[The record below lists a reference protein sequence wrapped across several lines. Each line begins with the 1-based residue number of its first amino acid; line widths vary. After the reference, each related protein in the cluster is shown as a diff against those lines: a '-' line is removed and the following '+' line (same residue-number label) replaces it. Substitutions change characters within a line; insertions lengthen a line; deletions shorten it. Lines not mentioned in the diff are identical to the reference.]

1 MEWRPPTREDE
12 RMNQNELYA
21 AITVSSVTVLIAVAA
36 LVGAIVASRPRRHLW
51 IVASAALVVIEII
64 LLLAPLPPVLDG
76 VGFVLALL
84 GVAIAIVGGGPA
96 VVAVLDLAT
105 RGSVPNGDHGGIMVA
120 APSTSRSARDG
131 AGDAATAREHD
142 AASNASSGGARA
154 GATTDGARDEM
165 DAAMTGRHTDVP
177 GTGARP
183 NGIRG
188 ESSGAERDGA
198 ERIDTDRAGAALGG
212 TERVGA
218 GPVGAEPDSAGRNGS
233 GQVEAEQSGAEQSG
247 RPMEVLRGGAT
258 IGYLERV
265 AVAAS
270 LLAGYPEGLAV
281 VVAIKGVGRF
291 TELSEPETRER
302 FIIGTFASLVW
313 ASAGAAIALL
323 AR

>member
-1 MEWRPPTREDE
+1 
-12 RMNQNELYA
+12 MNQNELYG
-21 AITVSSVTVLIAVAA
+21 AITVSSIALLIGVAA
-36 LVGAIVASRPRRHLW
+36 LVCAIIASRPGRH
-51 IVASAALVVIEII
+51 LVVIASAVLVVAEIV
-64 LLLAPLPPVLDG
+64 LLLVPLPPLLDG

-84 GVAIAIVGGGPA
+84 GVAIAVVGGGPA

-105 RGSVPNGDHGGIMVA
+105 RGSVPDGDHGGIMVGA
-120 APSTSRSARDG
+120 KAGVGASETPADASGSGRDG
-131 AGDAATAREHD
+131 K
-142 AASNASSGGARA
+142 
-154 GATTDGARDEM
+154 
-165 DAAMTGRHTDVP
+165 P
-177 GTGARP
+177 
-183 NGIRG
+183 
-188 ESSGAERDGA
+188 
-198 ERIDTDRAGAALGG
+198 L
-212 TERVGA
+212 
-218 GPVGAEPDSAGRNGS
+218 
-233 GQVEAEQSGAEQSG
+233 
-247 RPMEVLRGGAT
+247 EVLRGGAT

>member
-1 MEWRPPTREDE
+1 
-12 RMNQNELYA
+12 MNQNELYG
-21 AITVSSVTVLIAVAA
+21 AITVSSIALLIGVAA
-36 LVGAIVASRPRRHLW
+36 LVCAIIASRPGRH
-51 IVASAALVVIEII
+51 LVVIASAVLVVAEIV
-64 LLLAPLPPVLDG
+64 LLLVPLPPLLDG

-84 GVAIAIVGGGPA
+84 GVAIAVVGGGPA

-105 RGSVPNGDHGGIMVA
+105 RGSVPDGDHGGIMV
-120 APSTSRSARDG
+120 G
-131 AGDAATAREHD
+131 VK
-142 AASNASSGGARA
+142 ARA
-154 GATTDGARDEM
+154 GADESPA
-165 DAAMTGRHTDVP
+165 DASGTGR
-177 GTGARP
+177 
-183 NGIRG
+183 
-188 ESSGAERDGA
+188 DGKP
-198 ERIDTDRAGAALGG
+198 L
-212 TERVGA
+212 
-218 GPVGAEPDSAGRNGS
+218 
-233 GQVEAEQSGAEQSG
+233 
-247 RPMEVLRGGAT
+247 EVLRGGAT

>member
-1 MEWRPPTREDE
+1 
-12 RMNQNELYA
+12 MNQNELYG
-21 AITVSSVTVLIAVAA
+21 AITVSSIALLIGVAA
-36 LVGAIVASRPRRHLW
+36 LVCAIIASRPGRH
-51 IVASAALVVIEII
+51 LVVIASAVLVVAEIV
-64 LLLAPLPPVLDG
+64 LLLVPLPPLLDG

-84 GVAIAIVGGGPA
+84 GVAIAVVGGGPA

-105 RGSVPNGDHGGIMVA
+105 RGSVPDGDHGGIMVGA
-120 APSTSRSARDG
+120 KAG
-131 AGDAATAREHD
+131 AGADESPADA
-142 AASNASSGGARA
+142 S
-154 GATTDGARDEM
+154 
-165 DAAMTGRHTDVP
+165 
-177 GTGARP
+177 GTGH
-183 NGIRG
+183 
-188 ESSGAERDGA
+188 DGKP
-198 ERIDTDRAGAALGG
+198 L
-212 TERVGA
+212 
-218 GPVGAEPDSAGRNGS
+218 
-233 GQVEAEQSGAEQSG
+233 
-247 RPMEVLRGGAT
+247 EVLRGGAT

>member
-1 MEWRPPTREDE
+1 MEWPPPTREDE

-21 AITVSSVTVLIAVAA
+21 AITVSSVTLLIAVAA
-36 LVGAIVASRPRRHLW
+36 LVCAIIASRPRRHLV
-51 IVASAALVVIEII
+51 IIASAVLVVIEII
-64 LLLAPLPPVLDG
+64 LLLMPLPPMLDG

-84 GVAIAIVGGGPA
+84 GVAIAVVGGGPA

-105 RGSVPNGDHGGIMVA
+105 RGSVADGTHGGIMVA
-120 APSTSRSARDG
+120 APFASRGARDG
-131 AGDAATAREHD
+131 ADDGAIPRGHDDPTSAPASAAPANGAMT
-142 AASNASSGGARA
+142 GGASGPLA
-154 GATTDGARDEM
+154 GDLMAGNVMAG
-165 DAAMTGRHTDVP
+165 AAMTGEQAAGH
-177 GTGARP
+177 
-183 NGIRG
+183 
-188 ESSGAERDGA
+188 GAEAPADVSAGGA
-198 ERIDTDRAGAALGG
+198 DRAG
-212 TERVGA
+212 ERTGQ
-218 GPVGAEPDSAGRNGS
+218 PV
-233 GQVEAEQSGAEQSG
+233 
-247 RPMEVLRGGAT
+247 EVLRGGAT

-291 TELSEPETRER
+291 SELSEPETRER

>member
-1 MEWRPPTREDE
+1 
-12 RMNQNELYA
+12 MNQNELYA

-36 LVGAIVASRPRRHLW
+36 LVCAIIASRPRRHLVV
-51 IVASAALVVIEII
+51 IASAVLVVIEII
-64 LLLAPLPPVLDG
+64 LLLMPLPPMLDG

-84 GVAIAIVGGGPA
+84 GVAIAVVGGGPA

-105 RGSVPNGDHGGIMVA
+105 RGSVADGTHGGIMVA
-120 APSTSRSARDG
+120 APFASRGARDG
-131 AGDAATAREHD
+131 ADDGATPHGHD
-142 AASNASSGGARA
+142 DPTSAPASAARA
-154 GATTDGARDEM
+154 NG
-165 DAAMTGRHTDVP
+165 AMTGGAGDV
-177 GTGARP
+177 TAAAAMNREQAAE
-183 NGIRG
+183 R
-188 ESSGAERDGA
+188 GAESPANLSAGGA
-198 ERIDTDRAGAALGG
+198 DRAG
-212 TERVGA
+212 ERA
-218 GPVGAEPDSAGRNGS
+218 GQPV
-233 GQVEAEQSGAEQSG
+233 
-247 RPMEVLRGGAT
+247 EVLRGGAT

-291 TELSEPETRER
+291 SELSEPETRER

>member
-1 MEWRPPTREDE
+1 
-12 RMNQNELYA
+12 MNQNELYG
-21 AITVSSVTVLIAVAA
+21 AITVSSIALLIGVAA
-36 LVGAIVASRPRRHLW
+36 LVCAIIASRPGRH
-51 IVASAALVVIEII
+51 LVVIASAVLVVAEIV
-64 LLLAPLPPVLDG
+64 LLLVPLPPLLDG

-84 GVAIAIVGGGPA
+84 GVAIAVVGGGPA

-105 RGSVPNGDHGGIMVA
+105 RGSVPDGDHGGIMV
-120 APSTSRSARDG
+120 G
-131 AGDAATAREHD
+131 AKAGVGASETPADA
-142 AASNASSGGARA
+142 S
-154 GATTDGARDEM
+154 
-165 DAAMTGRHTDVP
+165 
-177 GTGARP
+177 GTGH
-183 NGIRG
+183 
-188 ESSGAERDGA
+188 DGKP
-198 ERIDTDRAGAALGG
+198 L
-212 TERVGA
+212 
-218 GPVGAEPDSAGRNGS
+218 
-233 GQVEAEQSGAEQSG
+233 
-247 RPMEVLRGGAT
+247 EVLRGGAT